1 MRDYNPQIEKLRYCA
16 AHFSCDGCVG
26 GCVTGSNEPRTAF
39 VLNDAAD
46 AIEELLAAVQKWNPV
61 SEPPKEKGDYWCN
74 VDDMMLDSIGVYNEE
89 EIHEN
94 CTVQIWRNTV
104 TGETSVGW
112 WQE

>member
-1 MRDYNPQIEKLRYCA
+1 MMFALGLFIGGAVGFITA
-16 AHFSCDGCVG
+16 ALLQ
-26 GCVTGSNEPRTAF
+26 TAS
-39 VLNDAAD
+39 D
-46 AIEELLAAVQKWNPV
+46 E
-61 SEPPKEKGDYWCN
+61 
-74 VDDMMLDSIGVYNEE
+74 DDMMLDSIGVYNEE